1 MDDWRLNGQE
11 DYLFGKR
18 LSKKILNQLDGMIM
32 SIAIS
37 AGARSVIA
45 ARALLNLDIAL
56 KMRSTGYAKHVIK
69 TLKTRSSG
77 SLSELYG

>member
-1 MDDWRLNGQE
+1 MD
-11 DYLFGKR
+11 
-18 LSKKILNQLDGMIM
+18 KKIICLEKGCQKNFLNQLDGMIM

-56 KMRSTGYAKHVIK
+56 KMSTGYAKHVIK
-69 TLKTRSSG
+69 TLKTRSTG